1 MTNPCLPHI
10 NSPVHVPLNKVNIQI
25 IITSDKVS
33 FIFENTKDIF
43 KPWMTNSL
51 KIIPKTQN
59 YTGSAS
65 EILDKIDDHTW
76 TGLIN
81 DHD

>member
-10 NSPVHVPLNKVNIQI
+10 NSPVHVLLNKVNIQI
-25 IITSDKVS
+25 IITLDKVN
-33 FIFENTKDIF
+33 FIFENSKDIF
-43 KPWMTNSL
+43 KPLMTNTL
-51 KIIPKTQN
+51 QIIPKTQN
-59 YTGSAS
+59 HTGSAS
-65 EILDKIDDHTW
+65 EILDKIDDYTW